1 MIDIE
6 KCDNGKYFIMV
17 RVLDGFNTDTL
28 KERLHEE
35 GIKSFKNDEEELI
48 ISLEELEHKMS
59 LNHFRGIISKYCD
72 SVVNH
77 FVADLDIKGGRYS
90 TMTV

>member
-1 MIDIE
+1 MINFE
-6 KCDNGKYFIMV
+6 KCDNGKSFIMV

-48 ISLEELEHKMS
+48 INLEELERKMS
-59 LNHFRGIISKYCD
+59 LNHFRGIVSKYCD
-72 SVVNH
+72 SIVNH
-77 FVADLDIKGGRYS
+77 FVVDLDIKGGRYS
-90 TMTV
+90 AMTV